1 MASISVT
8 THYVSPPDDSLP
20 PLALQIT
27 RLVGS
32 YMLWVGMA
40 EGGPE
45 RVEEAPLKGNLAKD
59 WACAMPSAAGG
70 AGAATAL
77 FRTSGSDV
85 ALSMAQRLAVR
96 FKKQIF
102 LSVDIAPSFLTLGQ
116 GPRVLLEAER
126 AIVRELKTLETNVS

>member
-1 MASISVT
+1 MASISIT
-8 THYVSPPDDSLP
+8 THYVSPDDSLP

-85 ALSMAQRLAVR
+85 ALSMAQRLGRA
-96 FKKQIF
+96 
-102 LSVDIAPSFLTLGQ
+102 

-126 AIVRELKTLETNVS
+126 AIVTELKALETGVA

>member
-45 RVEEAPLKGNLAKD
+45 RVGEAPLKGNLAKD
-59 WACAMPSAAGG
+59 WACAMPSAAVSTVQ
-70 AGAATAL
+70 AT
-77 FRTSGSDV
+77 FR
-85 ALSMAQRLAVR
+85 ARRQR
-96 FKKQIF
+96 
-102 LSVDIAPSFLTLGQ
+102 D
-116 GPRVLLEAER
+116 
-126 AIVRELKTLETNVS
+126 